1 MKKFH
6 PAAAAVFIAG
16 AVAVVFRHSS
26 YSSHGPIDTG
36 IFVVFLVFF
45 WWLISDFSGKRR
57 NWRQRCCSRGK
68 EPCFSIRPVSE
79 PHFSTWLNRNEIR
92 IARLKNHSQT
102 ACPGRVKRVSL
113 SGSFHQVFEEFGG
126 CAQD

>member
-45 WWLISDFSGKRR
+45 WWLISEKTELAPAMLQPGKRAMLFD
-57 NWRQRCCSRGK
+57 SAG
-68 EPCFSIRPVSE
+68 F
-79 PHFSTWLNRNEIR
+79 
-92 IARLKNHSQT
+92 
-102 ACPGRVKRVSL
+102 
-113 SGSFHQVFEEFGG
+113 
-126 CAQD
+126 

>member
-1 MKKFH
+1 MKKVH

-45 WWLISDFSGKRR
+45 WWLISDFSGGKDGIGASDAAAGEKSHAFRFGR
-57 NWRQRCCSRGK
+57 FLSRIFQRG
-68 EPCFSIRPVSE
+68 
-79 PHFSTWLNRNEIR
+79 
-92 IARLKNHSQT
+92 
-102 ACPGRVKRVSL
+102 
-113 SGSFHQVFEEFGG
+113 
-126 CAQD
+126 